1 MVYRLAK
8 PERKTK
14 GWFLRHFVLHQL
26 LLELVFFALL
36 QWLLALDWYILG
48 IAFFVSVALV
58 CCQNWVSLRR
68 IERRFETLGT
78 QFVTL
83 TEAGILLEC
92 ESAGIRNFVPWERIS
107 RVWLRMNMLMVQ
119 QTNGM
124 FHLLPTESLRR
135 ERAEEMLAYV
145 KAHAGKKPAPP
156 TAPPADLLSEN
167 PMRISA
173 TPAQVREFVDYI
185 MQFAVPGR
193 SVALH
198 VTLFI
203 LGLAMA
209 LCWEFDLFALL
220 LPLIV
225 AAGGILIFVMR
236 PGLCARAMRKNTTP
250 AYLHVSR
257 DAVLVQSDGGTWA
270 VLPVSMVD
278 SAVQLRHVIVYRTKV
293 LTSLLADPTPTPS
306 PYLPQPVKLRLW
318 LHRGWIAVALFV
330 LPMLA
335 SFAYFMLATESGNA
349 EFSKAMERGDELTR
363 YVEEVMPPMQYP
375 GPIVW
380 CCLMVDNESAVVSCA
395 WESELEVDVELY
407 TGNETGQSEDCP
419 ADEE

>member
-1 MVYRLAK
+1 M
-8 PERKTK
+8 
-14 GWFLRHFVLHQL
+14 HQL

-36 QWLLALDWYILG
+36 QWLLALEWYILG

-92 ESAGIRNFVPWERIS
+92 EGAGIRNYVPWERIS

-135 ERAEEMLAYV
+135 ERAEEMQAYV
-145 KAHAGKKPAPP
+145 KARAGKKPTLF
-156 TAPPADLLSEN
+156 TAPPAYLLSEN
-167 PMRISA
+167 PIRISA

-185 MQFAVPGR
+185 MQFSVPGR

-198 VTLFI
+198 VTLFL
-203 LGLAMA
+203 LGLSMA

-220 LPLIV
+220 LPLLV
-225 AAGGILIFVMR
+225 AAGGILILVIR

-257 DAVLVQSDGGTWA
+257 EAVLVQSDGGTWA
-270 VLPVSMVD
+270 VLPVSMVE

-306 PYLPQPVKLRLW
+306 PYLPQPVKLLRW
-318 LHRGWIAVALFV
+318 LYRGWIAVALFV

-335 SFAYFMLATESGNA
+335 SFVYFMLAAESENT
-349 EFSKAMERGDELTR
+349 EFSKAMERGDELTH

-375 GPIVW
+375 GSIVW
-380 CCLMVDNESAVVSCA
+380 CCLMVDDERTVVSCA

-407 TGNETGQSEDCP
+407 AGNETGQPEDCP
-419 ADEE
+419 ADED

>member
-8 PERKTK
+8 PERKSK
-14 GWFLRHFVLHQL
+14 GWFLRCFVLRQL
-26 LLELVFFALL
+26 LVELVFFALI
-36 QWLLALDWYILG
+36 QWLFSLEWYILG

-92 ESAGIRNFVPWERIS
+92 EGAGIRNYVPWERIS

-119 QTNGM
+119 QKNGM

-145 KAHAGKKPAPP
+145 KARAGKKPAPP

-185 MQFAVPGR
+185 MQFSVPGR

-198 VTLFI
+198 VTLFL
-203 LGLAMA
+203 LGLSMA

-220 LPLIV
+220 LPLLV

-270 VLPVSMVD
+270 VLPVSMVE

-293 LTSLLADPTPTPS
+293 LTSLLADPTPAPS
-306 PYLPQPVKLRLW
+306 SYLPQPVKLRRW
-318 LHRGWIAVALFV
+318 LRRGWIAGACFV

-335 SFAYFMLATESGNA
+335 CFGYFFLSSESVNA
-349 EFSKAMERGDELTR
+349 EFSKAMERGEALSR
-363 YVEEVMPPMQYP
+363 YVEEVMPPMPYP

-380 CCLMVDNESAVVSCA
+380 CCLMVDPDRTIVSCV
-395 WESELEVDVELY
+395 WESEIEIDVELY
-407 TGNETGQSEDCP
+407 ENEAGQPEDSP